1 MGKSVFNG
9 GSCFLRMK
17 SIWFYSDQTA
27 DLEEVI
33 KQADEKK
40 IFNKY
45 SIEWKKIIHILFPF
59 VDKISMGKEYFLSE
73 NDVPDSYRSICKK
86 DYIDA
91 YFSTDAIFGGCSG
104 EVV

>member
-1 MGKSVFNG
+1 MVDPVFADEEY
-9 GSCFLRMK
+9 MV
-17 SIWFYSDQTA
+17 YSDQTA

-59 VDKISMGKEYFLSE
+59 VDKISMGKEYFFLKMMFRIHIGR
-73 NDVPDSYRSICKK
+73 YARRTILMH
-86 DYIDA
+86 
-91 YFSTDAIFGGCSG
+91 IFD
-104 EVV
+104 